1 MTSPL
6 RRQAPM
12 AAPLVALPLTP
23 RHHRRVSGTIGLLIA
38 SAIIL
43 GTGFASA
50 LPAPIAPAT
59 IGSAPLTTVT
69 DHCATPV
76 AAPAVDATTKAHLD
90 AALVSIDA
98 LLHVPGIGVA
108 VVFPDGRV
116 WASGAGYASV
126 ETKTPVTTDTA
137 FAFASAGK
145 TAIADLVLR
154 AAEAKELS
162 LADYVKDLLPN
173 AQISPRAT
181 VADLLRHRAGLGD
194 YLTSH
199 ATEAAMVA
207 DPDAML
213 NPNDLV
219 GSAGAPRSPGSFAY
233 SNTGY
238 LFAAAL
244 LERGGEPYLT
254 RLHRE
259 LLEPFALCSIG
270 NPSIETLS
278 VSIARGYEAR
288 DGGWSP
294 VAADPTMG
302 PGRATLSAAGPAGG
316 LVGTP
321 TDLARMGAIIMGE
334 SFLSAA
340 TRARAFPP
348 YAGTYGLGFTRYSI
362 AGHAV
367 MGHDGRLGGVRS
379 ALRYDPATGIAVA
392 LCFNRSDPSPDAAA
406 ALLFA
411 AALR

>member
-1 MTSPL
+1 MASPL
-6 RRQAPM
+6 RRQMPM
-12 AAPLVALPLTP
+12 AAPLIELPPALP
-23 RHHRRVSGTIGLLIA
+23 HHRRSSGTIGLLIA

-50 LPAPIAPAT
+50 LPAPLSPKAAPA
-59 IGSAPLTTVT
+59 SLVTTPV
-69 DHCATPV
+69 DRCATPS
-76 AAPAVDATTKAHLD
+76 APPAVDAKTAARLD
-90 AALVSIDA
+90 DALVSIDA
-98 LLHVPGIGVA
+98 MLHVPGIGVA

-116 WASGAGYASV
+116 WASGVGYASV
-126 ETKTPVTTDTA
+126 ETKTPVTGDTA

-145 TAIADLVLR
+145 TAIAALVLH
-154 AAEAKELS
+154 AAEQKELS
-162 LADYVKDLLPN
+162 LADYVADLLPN
-173 AQISPRAT
+173 VRISPRAT

-194 YLTSH
+194 YLTSS
-199 ATEAAMVA
+199 ATETAMAA

-213 NPNDLV
+213 NPNNLV
-219 GSAGAPRSPGSFAY
+219 ASAGAPRPPGSFAY

-244 LERGGEPYLT
+244 LERSGEPYLS

-270 NPSIETLS
+270 NPSIETMGLT
-278 VSIARGYEAR
+278 IARGYEAR
-288 DGGWSP
+288 NGGWSP
-294 VAADPTMG
+294 VAADPALG
-302 PGRATLSAAGPAGG
+302 PGRAVLSAAGPAGG

-321 TDLARMGAIIMGE
+321 TDLARMGAAIMGE
-334 SFLSAA
+334 GFLSAA
-340 TRARAFPP
+340 TRSHAFPP